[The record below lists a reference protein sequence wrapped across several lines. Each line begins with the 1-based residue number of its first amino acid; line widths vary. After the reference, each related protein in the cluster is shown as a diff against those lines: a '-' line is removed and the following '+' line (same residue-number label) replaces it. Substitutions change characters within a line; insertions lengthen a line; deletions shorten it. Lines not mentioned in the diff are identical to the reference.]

1 MTRDIQMQA
10 TIRETGIILDRYAR
24 NPFRRIQLAQ
34 RLFPVKQSGF
44 RGGSQLDPLLGHVQR
59 ISLRIS
65 AIERLIDHV
74 TDRTRLIIPEYEIT
88 IYFEITAS
96 HLDMGRLRD

>member
-1 MTRDIQMQA
+1 MTGDIQMQA

-59 ISLRIS
+59 ISLRIP
-65 AIERLIDHV
+65 AIKRLIDHV

-88 IYFEITAS
+88 IY
-96 HLDMGRLRD
+96 LK

>member
-1 MTRDIQMQA
+1 MQA

-59 ISLRIS
+59 ISLRIP
-65 AIERLIDHV
+65 AIKRLIDHV